1 MRVENLQIQYRGQS
15 AATVR
20 GVSLEL
26 RPGHIM
32 GLVGESGCGKSTLAR
47 TLMGMPPEGA
57 EIVDGRILLDGV
69 DLLRLNPAD
78 LRAYW
83 GMRIAYISQDP
94 SSALNPTRTVR
105 KQILDTLTWHGRS
118 RGAERAQRLG
128 ETLAMVGFTE
138 AEKNLLDRFPS
149 QLSGGQR
156 QRLALATALACNP
169 QVLILD
175 EPTTGLDV
183 STQARLVAL
192 LKAAI
197 SATQTAVLWVSHDLA
212 LMNEVG
218 SEIAV
223 MYAGQ
228 VVERG
233 PAKLVCAKA
242 RHPYTRALLAAT
254 PNVRTSA
261 LSKGIRGQV
270 PDPFHAEGCGFRDRC
285 DFAVVACDTG
295 NISMYDIT
303 PKHEARCLRLDEI
316 EEGNRDDVDAS
327 PGRGLVRPTVDTPV
341 LRAKNLVVAYRGA
354 RTRALDDVSLELWPG
369 EILGVVGE
377 SGSGKST
384 LLRALGGF
392 TPVDSGEVR
401 LDGVT
406 LAPRIEKRS
415 RKHRRRVQMIFQHAD
430 QALNPRHT
438 VREILGRAR
447 YVTTQSR
454 DVQTDVT
461 ELLHR
466 VRLSASLLDRY
477 SGELSGGQRQRLAI
491 ARALAV
497 DPEVLLC
504 DEITS
509 ALDVSVQ
516 AAILNLV
523 RDLVDGQ
530 GLSAIFVSH
539 NLGAVR
545 SICDRT
551 AVMQQGQV
559 VELNASDDVWDG
571 PTHAY
576 TKHLIEVT
584 PLLT

>member
-1 MRVENLQIQYRGQS
+1 MRVENLQIQYRGQPT
-15 AATVR
+15 ATVR

-26 RPGHIM
+26 RPGHIT

-47 TLMGMPPEGA
+47 SLMGVPPEGG
-57 EIVDGRILLDGV
+57 EIVGGRILLDGV
-69 DLLRLNPAD
+69 DLRGLKPAD

-83 GMRIAYISQDP
+83 GVRVAYISQDP

-105 KQILDTLTWHGRS
+105 KQILDTLAWHDES
-118 RGAERAQRLG
+118 RDTDRAQRLD

-138 AEKNLLDRFPS
+138 AEKKLLDRFPS

-156 QRLALATALACNP
+156 QRVALATALACNP
-169 QVLILD
+169 RVLILD

-183 STQARLVAL
+183 STQARLVAVL
-192 LKAAI
+192 RAAI
-197 SATQTAVLWVSHDLA
+197 LAEQIAVLWVSHDLA
-212 LMNEVG
+212 LMNEVS
-218 SEIAV
+218 SEIMV

-228 VVERG
+228 VVEQG
-233 PAKLVCAKA
+233 PAKVVCAEA
-242 RHPYTRALLAAT
+242 GHPYTRALLAAT
-254 PNVRTSA
+254 PSVRTAA
-261 LSKGIRGQV
+261 LSKGIRGQI
-270 PDPFHAEGCGFRDRC
+270 PDPFPSDGCSFRDRC
-285 DFAVVACDTG
+285 NFAVATCDTG
-295 NISMYDIT
+295 SISMYDIT
-303 PKHEARCLRLDEI
+303 PDHVARCLRLDEI
-316 EEGNRDDVDAS
+316 RESNRDDVDSSSS
-327 PGRGLVRPTVDTPV
+327 PGLARHPVDPPV
-341 LRAKNLVVAYRGA
+341 LRATNLVVSYRGA
-354 RTRALDDVSLELWPG
+354 RARALDDVSIELWPG

-392 TPVDSGEVR
+392 TPVDSGEVQ
-401 LDGVT
+401 LGGVT
-406 LAPRIEKRS
+406 LAPRIEKRP
-415 RKHRRRVQMIFQHAD
+415 RKDRRRVQVIFQHAD

-438 VREILGRAR
+438 VGEILGRAR
-447 YVTTQSR
+447 YVTTRSR
-454 DVQTDVT
+454 DVQADVT
-461 ELLHR
+461 ELMNR

-477 SGELSGGQRQRLAI
+477 VGELSGGQRQRLAI

-559 VELNASDDVWDG
+559 VESNASDDVWDR
-571 PTHAY
+571 PAHAY